1 MQFSAAQFFIMKF
14 STQEEYGLRC
24 LIRIGRFYRADKS
37 LTIPE
42 LSQIEGISEHTVA
55 KLLRS
60 LRLGGFL
67 VSERGYI
74 GGYTLS
80 RPPAEIIIGDVL
92 ACLGGRLYHD
102 KFCETHS
109 GETEICTNSVDCSVR
124 SLWTIIQ
131 TNVDNLV
138 DNLTLHDLLGK
149 EQELFNK
156 VETI

>member
-1 MQFSAAQFFIMKF
+1 MKF

-24 LIRIGRFYRADKS
+24 LIRIAKFYRMEKP

-55 KLLRS
+55 KLLRT
-60 LRLGGFL
+60 LRLGEFL
-67 VSERGYI
+67 VSERGHV

-80 RPPAEIIIGDVL
+80 RNPSEIIIGDVM

-109 GETEICTNSVDCSVR
+109 GDTDICTNSIDCTVR

-131 TNVDNLV
+131 SSVDKLV
-138 DNLTLHDLLGK
+138 NQLTLNDLLGNEK
-149 EQELFNK
+149 ELFTK
-156 VETI
+156 VNQMV